1 MQTLKNKAF
10 RVSIQ
15 WNALV
20 RKLLALA
27 RGGFT
32 VGFRTSRSQKAFLV
46 RCDKVTDNV
55 RIFIFCMPL
64 IFWIFVTAFINIFMQ
79 NLCFR
84 DFQPYHLSLGYFDDQ
99 SLEEKTIKM

>member
-20 RKLLALA
+20 RKLLSLE

-32 VGFRTSRSQKAFLV
+32 LWQKGRKVGRKSQQLNPLFL
-46 RCDKVTDNV
+46 RL
-55 RIFIFCMPL
+55 F
-64 IFWIFVTAFINIFMQ
+64 
-79 NLCFR
+79 
-84 DFQPYHLSLGYFDDQ
+84 LG
-99 SLEEKTIKM
+99 S

>member
-32 VGFRTSRSQKAFLV
+32 RWRLKAL
-46 RCDKVTDNV
+46 DNV
-55 RIFIFCMPL
+55 
-64 IFWIFVTAFINIFMQ
+64 
-79 NLCFR
+79 
-84 DFQPYHLSLGYFDDQ
+84 
-99 SLEEKTIKM
+99 